1 MITSEYTD
9 RALRLIGSRISKS
22 FKISYYILPRIIF
35 HGIILASIVCGFWL
49 LDSLKD
55 PILINTVGIEYQPI
69 AKLLSV
75 LSTLVVVCLYDFL
88 TSIVTKQTLFH
99 IISWSFCIII
109 MIISAYLSDPSIGLS
124 NNSNDIGPHRYIG
137 WITFFVIEAYGSL
150 MVALFWSFT
159 NSIMDLEQAKGA
171 YGLIIAIAQFGA
183 IIGSTVATNAQY
195 IGIPQLFIIASIMI
209 FIVSLLVKAYY
220 ICFQDKFTILLS
232 NSRVISSNEASFDED
247 DHDDDVVVTRVD
259 YKNNHDKHSYR
270 GISNSY
276 QQYNN
281 NSSNVEKGDTK
292 DRINKNYSNDD
303 NGDFESNEDNN
314 NFFLLTPPK
323 DNNVVSW
330 RRDTLLD
337 DKEKDYDKSSSSSS
351 YFRSEVLAINVT
363 NIDNTDTRQ
372 KNRDK
377 NTVSPLSSP
386 PLHSASSLSTSQL
399 LLSSPSSP
407 PLSSPSSVASYHIK
421 SLLSKTIHRLSA
433 SFLEGLLLILKHPYV
448 LKIMCVSCLFEIVV
462 TILDYQF
469 KLLSSHSITAK
480 QLQIALLTSSSS
492 SSTTT
497 QSSLS
502 SSSSS
507 LSSSKINQYTSNID
521 SYTINTSDSLV
532 KLLGHFGQSTNI
544 LSFLLSFFGF
554 SYLVHNFGVS
564 KSLLIFPIILMISVI
579 LANLIPSLP
588 ILFIIVSVMKAMIFS
603 LQDPIHELLYIPTS
617 DAIKFKAKA
626 WIDVFGSRVAKAIGS
641 TICNFSKANIQN
653 LHNIAEIPCIL
664 IATFIIYIT
673 YQVGIEFEMLII
685 SNHVVGGDS
694 NNSNDDIKHSKTSKQ
709 HQQLDISLMNDGVA
723 IDVEEEEEEDG
734 NGDSWHSGSPSKS
747 NSDFQ

>member
-75 LSTLVVVCLYDFL
+75 VSTLVVVCVYDFL

-247 DHDDDVVVTRVD
+247 DHDDVVVTRVD
-259 YKNNHDKHSYR
+259 TKYNHDKHSYR

-281 NSSNVEKGDTK
+281 NSSNVEKGITK
-292 DRINKNYSNDD
+292 DRINKNYSNHDDDDD
-303 NGDFESNEDNN
+303 NFESNEDYNK
-314 NFFLLTPPK
+314 FFMLTPPK
-323 DNNVVSW
+323 DKNFVSW

-337 DKEKDYDKSSSSSS
+337 DKENDYDKSSSSSS
-351 YFRSEVLAINVT
+351 SSSNIRSEVLAINT
-363 NIDNTDTRQ
+363 TDIDNTDTRQ

-377 NTVSPLSSP
+377 NIASPLSSP
-386 PLHSASSLSTSQL
+386 PLHPASSLSSPQL
-399 LLSSPSSP
+399 LLSSPSP

-421 SLLSKTIHRLSA
+421 SSLFSKSIHRLSA

-480 QLQIALLTSSSS
+480 QLQIALLT
-492 SSTTT
+492 
-497 QSSLS
+497 
-502 SSSSS
+502 SSSS

-564 KSLLIFPIILMISVI
+564 KSLLIFPITLMISVI
-579 LANLIPSLP
+579 LTNLIPSLP

-653 LHNIAEIPCIL
+653 LHNIAEIPCII

-709 HQQLDISLMNDGVA
+709 HQQLDISLMNDGVS
-723 IDVEEEEEEDG
+723 IDVEEEEEEQDG